1 MAEEKIYTI
10 PLRKEWQKVP
20 IYKRSRKAITA
31 TKQFLLRHLKK
42 EVNIGPYLNQ
52 YIWQQGNRHPPA
64 RVKVRIEEEKE
75 KLTAELINAPRK
87 EIKKEEKEDTIKI
100 KKPGFLKKKEEKE
113 LEVVKDERGKE
124 KIAEEKKEI
133 DKKAIEKV
141 PEDKLR
147 EKEEKEIARIAD
159 VKKKSLKKE
168 NIIPTE
174 KKGQVRKD

>member
-10 PLRKEWQKVP
+10 PLRKEWLKVP
-20 IYKRSRKAITA
+20 IYRRSRKAVTA

-42 EVNIGPYLNQ
+42 EVNIGPYLNA
-52 YIWQQGNRHPPA
+52 YIWKQGNRHPPGK
-64 RVKVRIEEEKE
+64 VKIRIEEEKE

-87 EIKKEEKEDTIKI
+87 EIKREEKGDTIRI
-100 KKPGFLKKKEEKE
+100 KKPEFLKKKD
-113 LEVVKDERGKE
+113 EVENEKE

-141 PEDKLR
+141 PVDRLL
-147 EKEEKEIARIAD
+147 EKEEKEIRKIAD
-159 VKKKSLKKE
+159 VKKKSPKKE

-174 KKGQVRKD
+174 KSGQIRKD

>member
-10 PLRKEWQKVP
+10 PLRREWQKVP

-31 TKQFLLRHLKK
+31 TKQFLFRHLKK
-42 EVNIGPYLNQ
+42 EVSIGPYLNQ
-52 YIWQQGNRHPPA
+52 YIWKQGNRHPPA
-64 RVKVRIEEEKE
+64 RVKIRIEEEKE
-75 KLTAELINAPRK
+75 KSIAELINAPRK

-113 LEVVKDERGKE
+113 EERE
-124 KIAEEKKEI
+124 KIVEEKKEI

-141 PEDKLR
+141 PVDILK

-159 VKKKSLKKE
+159 KKKSPKKE
-168 NIIPTE
+168 GIIPTE
-174 KKGQVRKD
+174 KSGQIRKD

>member
-10 PLRKEWQKVP
+10 PLRKEWLKVP

-52 YIWQQGNRHPPA
+52 YIWKQGRRHPPA
-64 RVKVRIEEEKE
+64 RVKIRIEEEKE
-75 KLTAELINAPRK
+75 RLTAELINAPRK
-87 EIKKEEKEDTIKI
+87 EIKKEDTIKI

-113 LEVVKDERGKE
+113 VEVVKEESEKE

-133 DKKAIEKV
+133 DKKAIQKV

-159 VKKKSLKKE
+159 VKKKSPKKE

-174 KKGQVRKD
+174 KRGQIRKD